1 MKVYTTHEISDIVDA
16 LKEGEVI
23 AVPTDT
29 VYGLCASI
37 EVYESQ
43 EKLRDIKHRPKDKAF
58 PIMCA
63 NLKQIESLCEIG
75 DVDRIIIQEYMPG
88 PITLI
93 LKKKEEVDGYINGG
107 MDTIAIRMA
116 TSKELESI
124 IMESGPVYMTSANLS
139 GEKVCE
145 TPEEIWNSCKGIA
158 GILEGDIKFQQAST
172 IVDCTNNYAV
182 VRKGPITQED
192 IDKLIKETS
201 YETVK

>member
-37 EVYESQ
+37 EVHESQ

-58 PIMCA
+58 PIMFA
-63 NLKQIESLCEIG
+63 NLKQIESLCEIS

-88 PITLI
+88 PITLV

-139 GEKVCE
+139 GEKVCQ

-192 IDKLIKETS
+192 IDKVIREKRQ
-201 YETVK
+201 